1 MKILRAV
8 LLVLLIAVVAVLAL
22 AGTKPDHYHIERSAT
37 IAAAPAVVF
46 AQVNDFRKWGAWS
59 PWEKLDP
66 AMKRTYGGPASG
78 KGANYAWEGSSKVG
92 AGRMEIVDSASP
104 GRIQIQLDFL
114 KPFEAHNTAE
124 FTLQPKGDV
133 THVTW
138 AMFGPSPF
146 ISKVM
151 GLFFSMDA
159 MIGKDFAT
167 GLANLKSAAES

>member
-1 MKILRAV
+1 MLKIIAIV
-8 LLVLLIAVVAVLAL
+8 IVVAVVAVLGFA
-22 AGTKPDHYHIERSAT
+22 ATRPDSFRVQREID
-37 IAAAPAVVF
+37 IKAPPDKVF
-46 AQVNDFRKWGAWS
+46 ALIDDFHHWTMWS

-66 AMKRTYGGPASG
+66 TMKRAYGGPASG

-92 AGRMEIVDSASP
+92 AGRMEIVDATSP
-104 GRIQIQLDFL
+104 NRVQIQLDFL

-124 FTLQPKGDV
+124 FTLKPMGDV

-138 AMFGPSPF
+138 AMYGPSPF

-159 MIGKDFAT
+159 VVGKDFET
-167 GLANLKSAAES
+167 GLANLKSAAQS

>member
-1 MKILRAV
+1 
-8 LLVLLIAVVAVLAL
+8 
-22 AGTKPDHYHIERSAT
+22 
-37 IAAAPAVVF
+37 
-46 AQVNDFRKWGAWS
+46 
-59 PWEKLDP
+59 
-66 AMKRTYGGPASG
+66 MKRTYGGPTNG

-92 AGRMEIVDSASP
+92 AGRMEIVDTASP
-104 GRIQIQLDFL
+104 ARVQIQLDFL

-124 FTLQPKGDV
+124 FTLQPKGDL

-138 AMFGPSPF
+138 AMYGPSPF

-159 MIGKDFAT
+159 VIGKDFEA